1 MVLDIVAPL
10 RYIKKSFFLLE
21 YIRKIL
27 IFAPQFVRRQEK
39 KIFNVLGYGN
49 NNIRKIL
56 A

>member
-1 MVLDIVAPL
+1 MVLDNRSAIAL
-10 RYIKKSFFLLE
+10 HKKIPFSLE
-21 YIRKIL
+21 HIRKFL
-27 IFAPQFVRRQEK
+27 IFAAQFVRRQEK